1 MDDIAHIL
9 ALPEKERD
17 DEIRKLIVP
26 KPWKHRFQWP
36 VEIVK
41 PSEFPIWCYNCEGNI
56 PYDVATFPC
65 TAPNPIALD
74 ANRAMKM
81 RDEYCN
87 TPLHEIE
94 FLAALEVV
102 YIEAPDFTGFKRWIA
117 TKAQPHH
124 YILAAWKAGEG
135 E

>member
-1 MDDIAHIL
+1 MIDIAHIL

-17 DEIRKLIVP
+17 EEIRNLIVP
-26 KPWKHRFQWP
+26 KPWKHDLVWHEP
-36 VEIVK
+36 K
-41 PSEFPIWCYNCEGNI
+41 PGMAHYRCSRCDVRADSKEFHDPCPIPDPI
-56 PYDVATFPC
+56 P
-65 TAPNPIALD
+65 LD
-74 ANRAMKM
+74 WNLAMKK

-124 YILAAWKAGEG
+124 YLLAAAGEQDANN
-135 E
+135 